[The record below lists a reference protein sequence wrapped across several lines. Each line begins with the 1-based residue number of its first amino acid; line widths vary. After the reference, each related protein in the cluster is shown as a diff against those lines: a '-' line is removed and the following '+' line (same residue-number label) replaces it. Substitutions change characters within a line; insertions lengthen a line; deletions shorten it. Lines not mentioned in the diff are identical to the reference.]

1 MSANNGNGVK
11 LDRSLSSLNSVGLD
25 QLSSL
30 TKLPQSERVEEK
42 DTGTRRHDD
51 TVTSSFSVS
60 PTLHFTASKET
71 PRSFEQSVILQQP
84 RIWSRAILW
93 GLMSVTAISLV
104 WANVAKIEE
113 AIGAQ
118 GKLEPTGTVK
128 EVQAP
133 VGGVVK
139 AIYVEDGQKVKKGD
153 RLLSFDP
160 TAAVAQLASL
170 LKVRTAL
177 TQENQFYQVQM
188 RSSSDSIATEQ
199 AMVRLGL
206 PPQLMSLVKSRA
218 SLIAENQLF
227 RAQLS
232 GQPQGTQLS
241 GQQMERLQS
250 NRAELSYRVAAAQSE
265 VEQLT
270 RQLNQTEIKLASAK
284 DTVAMNQEILRNFGP
299 LAREGALSRIQYLK
313 QQQEARTSMAEAG
326 QLRQEKERL
335 LLEINE
341 AKSKLQNTI
350 ALDRKDL
357 LTQIAENDK
366 GIAQIDSQLTKA
378 IVENDKRLA
387 EIDSQISQAKLN
399 LRYEEIT
406 APSNGTVFD
415 LQAHTPGFVANTSQ
429 PLLKVVPDDVL
440 TAKVFITNRDIGF
453 VKEGMNV
460 DVRIDSFPF
469 SEFGDVKGK
478 LVWIGSDALPP
489 DQVHPYYRF
498 PAKVQLERQ
507 SLLINGREVPLQSGM
522 SMSANIKVR
531 DRTVMSIFTDLFS
544 KNVESLK
551 FVR

>member
-1 MSANNGNGVK
+1 MSPNNGNGVK
-11 LDRSLSSLNSVGLD
+11 LDRSLNRVGLN
-25 QLSSL
+25 QFSNLAIREQGSKREL
-30 TKLPQSERVEEK
+30 GELGMQGELEEK
-42 DTGTRRHDD
+42 NH
-51 TVTSSFSVS
+51 
-60 PTLHFTASKET
+60 PPLAK
-71 PRSFEQSVILQQP
+71 FEQPVILQQS

-113 AIGAQ
+113 AIPAQ

-133 VGGVVK
+133 LGGVVK

-199 AMVRLGL
+199 AMVKLGL

-218 SLIAENQLF
+218 ALIAENQLF
-227 RAQLS
+227 RAQLG
-232 GQPQGTQLS
+232 GQPPGIHLS

-250 NRAELSYRVAAAQSE
+250 NQAELSYRVAAAQSE

-366 GIAQIDSQLTKA
+366 GIAEIDSQLTKA

-387 EIDSQISQAKLN
+387 EIDSQISQTKLN

-460 DVRIDSFPF
+460 DVRVDSFPF

-498 PAKVQLERQ
+498 PAKVQLEKQ

-522 SMSANIKVR
+522 SLSTNIKVR
-531 DRTVMSIFTDLFS
+531 DRTVMSIFTDLFT